1 MKILIMGL
9 PGSGKTTLAKQLADR
24 LPAVWFNADEIRN
37 NINKDLSF
45 SDNDRIEQA
54 RRMSLLC
61 DIALRNRVVS
71 YTIADF
77 VCPTDQTRKTF
88 SPDIIIWMNTIQKG
102 RFQDTNKI
110 FEKPDFYNI
119 EITTWDYDI
128 NNIFEQIKLHD
139 R

>member
-1 MKILIMGL
+1 MKILVMGL
-9 PGSGKTTLAKQLADR
+9 PGSGKTTLAEQLSER

-45 SDNDRIEQA
+45 SNNDRIEQS

-88 SPDIIIWMNTIQKG
+88 NPDYIIWMNTIQKG